1 MISILVNTLDRTC
14 QRGASQEE
22 RVHAALLPDSRS
34 RSVSP
39 EAKVP
44 ATLSLLGKAQ
54 GQARPPGAF
63 GVLGGGLGGATQ
75 LPSQLKHCRGC
86 RGEATAHL

>member
-44 ATLSLLGKAQ
+44 ATLSRLGKAQ

-63 GVLGGGLGGATQ
+63 GVLGWGPRGRRATPQ
-75 LPSQLKHCRGC
+75 PAKTL
-86 RGEATAHL
+86 